1 MKQFDIFLVNFDPT
15 IGAEIKKTRPAVIVS
30 PDDMNRNLQ
39 TIIVAPLTH
48 TTKNYPSRVFTTF
61 KNQNGEV
68 VLDQLRSVDKQRLIK
83 RQGVIDAATA
93 SDIMAVL
100 QTMFR

>member
-1 MKQFDIFLVNFDPT
+1 MKQFDVYLVNFDPT

-30 PDDMNRNLQ
+30 PDGMNKNLK

-61 KNQNGEV
+61 KNQKGEV
-68 VLDQLRSVDKQRLIK
+68 VLDQLRSVDKLRLIK
-83 RQGVIDAATA
+83 RQGVIDGTTA
-93 SDIMAVL
+93 SDIRLVL
-100 QTMFR
+100 QTMFS